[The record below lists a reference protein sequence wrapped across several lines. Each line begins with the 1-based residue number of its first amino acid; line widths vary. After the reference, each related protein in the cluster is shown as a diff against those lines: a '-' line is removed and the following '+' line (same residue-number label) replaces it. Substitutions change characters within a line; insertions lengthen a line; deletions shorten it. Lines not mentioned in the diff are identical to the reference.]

1 MKSEEI
7 REKLNTPTE
16 VFSSVKDGEVMV
28 YLVYPLSRLHELTAY
43 AAELSKVFKE
53 ADNVIEINHEQAGLK
68 YNLSISSSNF
78 SPALFFKKMPCLTS
92 CYDDLLE
99 VIRAGAE
106 VKLGF
111 YFYRNPI
118 ERATRTVANANVSN
132 NGQSIAEA
140 PVNFANIAV
149 PIEGSFEVKSN
160 GAVRGEAEF
169 TDLKPGTALYF
180 AAQAQEA
187 AKKNGNKK

>member
-1 MKSEEI
+1 MNSEEI
-7 REKLNTPTE
+7 QEKLNTPEE
-16 VFSSVKDGEVMV
+16 VFSSVKDGEVMF
-28 YLVYPLSRLHELTAY
+28 YLVYPLSRLHVLTAY

-53 ADNVIEINHEQAGLK
+53 ADNVVEINREQAGLK

-78 SPALFFKKMPCLTS
+78 SPALFFKELPCLTS

-111 YFYRNPI
+111 YFYRNPM
-118 ERATRTVANANVSN
+118 ERATGTEANANGSDN
-132 NGQSIAEA
+132 DQSIAEA

-149 PIEGSFEVKSN
+149 FIEGSFEVKSDE
-160 GAVRGEAEF
+160 ALRGEAEF
-169 TDLKPGTALYF
+169 ADLKPGTALYF

-187 AKKNGNKK
+187 AKKNDDKK